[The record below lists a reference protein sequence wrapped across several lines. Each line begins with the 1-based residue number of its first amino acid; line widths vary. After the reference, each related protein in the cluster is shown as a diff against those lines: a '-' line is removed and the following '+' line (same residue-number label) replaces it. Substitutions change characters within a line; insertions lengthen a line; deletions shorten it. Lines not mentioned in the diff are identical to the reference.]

1 MGLPLVAIR
10 SKALVGEADAPA
22 FACPGRPRARGQAAM
37 MQAMDALELAKSAFA
52 LFAIVDPVGVI
63 PIFLLATRGF
73 TLAQS
78 RAAARVA
85 ALTVLGVLTV
95 FAFLGEPLL
104 AFFGIRL
111 AAFSVA
117 GGLLLLLLALSM
129 VEAHVSPQ
137 RQTQDEAIEAEE
149 KDSVGVVPLGV
160 PLLAGPG
167 AITHVI
173 VAAGAAQGNAVQQGL
188 MLIPVALVA
197 LSVWLAFRAAP
208 AIARRLGKT
217 GIHVVTRLM
226 GLIIAAISIEMIAN
240 GLGTLFPGLLG

>member
-1 MGLPLVAIR
+1 
-10 SKALVGEADAPA
+10 
-22 FACPGRPRARGQAAM
+22 
-37 MQAMDALELAKSAFA
+37 MDLFELARFALA

-63 PIFLLATRGF
+63 PIFLLATQGF
-73 TLAQS
+73 SRAQS
-78 RAAARVA
+78 HAAARIA
-85 ALTVLGVLTV
+85 ALTVLGVLSLFTFV
-95 FAFLGEPLL
+95 GEPML

-129 VEAHVSPQ
+129 VQAHVSPQ
-137 RQTQDEAIEAEE
+137 RQTEDEAAEAEE
-149 KDSVGVVPLGV
+149 RDAVGVVPLGV

-173 VAAGAAQGNAVQQGL
+173 VAAGPAQGSVGQLALLLV
-188 MLIPVALVA
+188 PVALVA

-208 AIARRLGKT
+208 AIARRLGRT

-226 GLIIAAISIEMIAN
+226 GLIIAAISIEMIAS
-240 GLGTLFPGLLG
+240 GLGQLFPGLLA

>member
-1 MGLPLVAIR
+1 
-10 SKALVGEADAPA
+10 
-22 FACPGRPRARGQAAM
+22 M
-37 MQAMDALELAKSAFA
+37 MHGMDPLELVKSALA

-63 PIFLLATRGF
+63 PIFLLATQGY

-78 RAAARVA
+78 RAAARIA
-85 ALTVLGVLTV
+85 ALTVLGVLTL

-104 AFFGIRL
+104 MFFGIRL

-129 VEAHVSPQ
+129 VQAHVSPL
-137 RQTQDEAIEAEE
+137 RQTQDEALEAEE
-149 KDSVGVVPLGV
+149 KDAVGVVPLGV

-173 VAAGAAQGNAVQQGL
+173 VAAGAAKGQVLHQAAL
-188 MLIPVALVA
+188 LIPVALVA
-197 LSVWLAFRAAP
+197 LSVWLSFRAAP
-208 AIARRLGKT
+208 IIAGRLGKT

-226 GLIIAAISIEMIAN
+226 GLIIAAISVEMIAA
-240 GLGTLFPGLLG
+240 GLGKLFPGLLS

>member
-1 MGLPLVAIR
+1 MDLFELV
-10 SKALVGEADAPA
+10 KA
-22 FACPGRPRARGQAAM
+22 
-37 MQAMDALELAKSAFA
+37 ALA

-63 PIFLLATRGF
+63 PIFLLATHGY

-78 RAAARVA
+78 HAAARIA
-85 ALTVLGVLTV
+85 ALTVLGVLTL

-104 AFFGIRL
+104 MFFGVRL

-117 GGLLLLLLALSM
+117 GGLLLLLLALAM
-129 VEAHVSPQ
+129 VQAHVSPQ
-137 RQTQDEAIEAEE
+137 RQTQDEAVEAGE
-149 KDSVGVVPLGV
+149 KDAVGVVPLGI

-173 VAAGAAQGNAVQQGL
+173 VAAGAAKGAMLHQAAL
-188 MLIPVALVA
+188 LIPISLVA

-208 AIARRLGKT
+208 VIARRLGRT

-226 GLIIAAISIEMIAN
+226 GLIIAAISIEMIAS
-240 GLGTLFPGLLG
+240 GLGQLFPGLLA

>member
-1 MGLPLVAIR
+1 
-10 SKALVGEADAPA
+10 
-22 FACPGRPRARGQAAM
+22 M
-37 MQAMDALELAKSAFA
+37 MHGMDILELVKAALA

-63 PIFLLATRGF
+63 PLFLMATQGY

-78 RAAARVA
+78 RSAARIA
-85 ALTVLGVLTV
+85 ALTVLGVLTL
-95 FAFLGEPLL
+95 FTFLGEPLL
-104 AFFGIRL
+104 LFLGIRL

-129 VEAHVSPQ
+129 VQAHVSPQ
-137 RQTQDEAIEAEE
+137 RQTEDEAVEAEE
-149 KDSVGVVPLGV
+149 KDAVGVVPLGV

-167 AITHVI
+167 AITHMI
-173 VAAGAAQGNAVQQGL
+173 VAAGATKGEILHQTAL
-188 MLIPVALVA
+188 LIPVALVA

-226 GLIIAAISIEMIAN
+226 GLIIAAISVEMIAG
-240 GLGTLFPGLLG
+240 GLGKLFPGLLA